1 MKRKVIVEIIEKLEL
16 VAITFVFNF
25 FYVRF
30 ENNNYSIK
38 IKIFIYF
45 LLTKKNNDKHE
56 ELYDQHFSLKMRI
69 IEIKI
74 SKFQ

>member
-38 IKIFIYF
+38 IKIF
-45 LLTKKNNDKHE
+45 LLAKKNNDKHE
-56 ELYDQHFSLKMRI
+56 ELYQHFSLKMRI

>member
-38 IKIFIYF
+38 IKIF
-45 LLTKKNNDKHE
+45 LLAKKNNDKHE
-56 ELYDQHFSLKMRI
+56 ELYDQHL
-69 IEIKI
+69 
-74 SKFQ
+74 

>member
-38 IKIFIYF
+38 IKIF
-45 LLTKKNNDKHE
+45 LLAKKNNDKHE

>member
-1 MKRKVIVEIIEKLEL
+1 MCV
-16 VAITFVFNF
+16 
-25 FYVRF
+25 F

-38 IKIFIYF
+38 IRIFIYF
-45 LLTKKNNDKHE
+45 LLAKKNNDKHE
-56 ELYDQHFSLKMRI
+56 ELYDHHFSLKMRI